1 MKLEDMMGYVLDRI
15 YEGLTGG
22 TADLPLPSNVQ
33 LNFTQPGIPFHES
46 FFDFAIAGPFA
57 GPTPATLD
65 DFSDLVRTLMGPE
78 ESGDGDEER
87 GDAEPRPLSMDRATA
102 VEEAKRMY
110 QQHLLGCWEQWSRL
124 VDFLPSPKPAD
135 DEGEWAAD
143 RGAGKHKHV
152 SVVYAQNNR
161 RLSKT
166 YGDTLRLCEVADDAL
181 TDDEKALIERMRR
194 LLSVE
199 VEVEDFLTGETTMET
214 RESPAMLAYKA
225 KRQAYEDA
233 VIEYAT
239 RLSQANSGTA
249 ADLIQ
254 WQQTG
259 GMLKRRATQAL
270 RDWIANGYKNDIER
284 AQAVIS
290 HITGQSMV
298 LWKDN
303 LVQTLDHIENNT
315 TGAFGYPFYPA
326 SVLPGAFARSGGWTR
341 FSERSLS
348 RKMSSSTQSR
358 SGGGSFGLSLGL
370 FTIGGGG
377 GGGKTEFKRDF
388 SSSSFGMEFSYAPVE
403 IMRPWFHPD
412 FFLSRGWRPADAF
425 IREYDT
431 DVHSDGESP
440 PSGALIGYPTK
451 ALFVKDLVIHSSEVV
466 SFVRSQESHIQGG
479 GFVGIGPFCIG
490 GRYQQSN
497 RSSQSNYDFN
507 GASIRIRGMQLMGF
521 LSTLLPHSAD
531 PSPDVENWV

>member
-1 MKLEDMMGYVLDRI
+1 MKLDDMMGYVVDRL

-22 TADLPLPSNVQ
+22 TADLPLPANVQ

-65 DFSDLVRTLMGPE
+65 DFGKLVETLMGPAQN
-78 ESGDGDEER
+78 GDDDANR
-87 GDAEPRPLSMDRATA
+87 GDAEPSPLGMSRDKA

-124 VDFLPSPKPAD
+124 VDFIPSPKPAGND
-135 DEGEWAAD
+135 NEWGANRGE
-143 RGAGKHKHV
+143 GKHKHV

-161 RLSKT
+161 RLSRT
-166 YGDTLRLCEVADDAL
+166 FADTLRMCEVADDQL
-181 TDDEKALIERMRR
+181 TDDQKSLIERMRR

-199 VEVEDFLTGETTMET
+199 VEVEDFLTGEKKMET
-214 RESPAMLAYKA
+214 RDSPAMIAYATK
-225 KRQAYEDA
+225 KQAYEDA

-239 RLSQANSGTA
+239 KLSLANNGTSG
-249 ADLIQ
+249 DMIE
-254 WQQTG
+254 WQQSG
-259 GMLKRRATQAL
+259 GIYKRRATEAL

-284 AQAVIS
+284 AQAMIS
-290 HITGQSMV
+290 HITGRSMV

-303 LVQTLDHIENNT
+303 LVQGLDHVENNT
-315 TGAFGYPFYPA
+315 TGAYGYPFYPA
-326 SVLPGAFARSGGWTR
+326 SVIPGAFARSGGWTR
-341 FSERSLS
+341 FSERNLS
-348 RKMSSSTQSR
+348 RKMSSSSSSR
-358 SGGGSFGLSLGL
+358 SGGGSFGLSLG
-370 FTIGGGG
+370 FVTIGGSG
-377 GGGKTEFKRDF
+377 GGGKTEHQRDF

-412 FFLSRGWRPADAF
+412 FFLSRGWRPSAGF
-425 IREYDT
+425 KREYDT
-431 DVHSDGESP
+431 NVHSDGKNP

-466 SFVRSQESHIQGG
+466 SFMKSQESHVNGG

-497 RSSQSNYDFN
+497 RSSESNFDYD
-507 GASIRIRGMQLMGF
+507 GASIRIKGMQLVGF
-521 LSTLLPHSAD
+521 LSARIPESSN
-531 PSPDVENWV
+531 PSPDVKKWA